1 VTYDKERYANDPVY
15 RAKLNAASKE
25 WSDANR
31 PRINARR
38 RQRRVNDPKF
48 ARAVREDWL
57 KTAYGITA
65 AEFNA
70 MVAAQGGRC
79 FLCRRR
85 PVQRLCVDHC
95 HDTEMLRSLL
105 CRRCNTGFGCFDDNP
120 DLMRGGADYLEIWRL
135 IHAMMGS
142 SAKRIPRKT
151 SKRAKKNGKT
161 CRTSHSKNP
170 KSRD

>member
-1 VTYDKERYANDPVY
+1 
-15 RAKLNAASKE
+15 
-25 WSDANR
+25 
-31 PRINARR
+31 
-38 RQRRVNDPKF
+38 
-48 ARAVREDWL
+48 
-57 KTAYGITA
+57 
-65 AEFNA
+65 

-85 PVQRLCVDHC
+85 PVKRLCVDHC
-95 HDTEMLRSLL
+95 HDAEMLRSLL

-135 IHAMMGS
+135 IHAMMGR

-151 SKRAKKNGKT
+151 SKRAKKKGKT
-161 CRTSHSKNP
+161 CRTSRSKNP